1 MPATEPKLRGRLIQ
15 TSIGLPPDLMA
26 EIDALAELV
35 QRSRAKMIE
44 MLLRVAVRSLAKPA
58 AQYLAPPSARERKAG
73 KGKAA

>member
-26 EIDALAELV
+26 EIDALAEQD

-44 MLLRVAVRSLAKPA
+44 MLLRVAVRSLAKPD
-58 AQYLAPPSARERKAG
+58 LIVEPKVRKG
-73 KGKAA
+73 GKAR